1 MDLKD
6 AKLIV
11 VVIAICA
18 GLGYLM
24 FYSPWR
30 PTPSYSGAPPKYESP
45 KRGTKIEYV
54 DKDDPRLKYQNE
66 RGRAGR

>member
-30 PTPSYSGAPPKYESP
+30 PNYGGPAPNYGSKPKNVGVEA
-45 KRGTKIEYV
+45 V
-54 DKDDPRLKYQNE
+54 DRDDPRLKYQNE
-66 RGRAGR
+66 RSRSGR